1 VGAAVVGATVG
12 VAVVGAGVGVGLGA
26 ALGASV
32 VGAAVRIW
40 IVIVGDGDTEALGEA
55 DAPAKRERP
64 PVSRTP
70 ISSSVPRRVAGRA
83 SARLSAR

>member
-1 VGAAVVGATVG
+1 MGAAVVGATVG
-12 VAVVGAGVGVGLGA
+12 VWLGA
-26 ALGASV
+26 TLGASV

-40 IVIVGDGDTEALGEA
+40 IVIVGDGDTEALGEP

-70 ISSSVPRRVAGRA
+70 ISSSVTRRVAGRA